1 MGELRRCTKNI
12 LRCQLGWKL
21 IYINQYSLKNFKFY
35 LLLVLEIISSDF
47 GLGDLDISL
56 AIIEL
61 DGEDDMRE
69 LDLSSALGLGN
80 F

>member
-1 MGELRRCTKNI
+1 M
-12 LRCQLGWKL
+12 
-21 IYINQYSLKNFKFY
+21 
-35 LLLVLEIISSDF
+35 LEIISSDF

-61 DGEDDMRE
+61 DEEDDMRE

>member
-1 MGELRRCTKNI
+1 MPVGLEINTYT
-12 LRCQLGWKL
+12 
-21 IYINQYSLKNFKFY
+21 YINQYSLKNFKFY
-35 LLLVLEIISSDF
+35 LSLVLEIISSDF

-61 DGEDDMRE
+61 DEEDDMRE

>member
-1 MGELRRCTKNI
+1 M
-12 LRCQLGWKL
+12 GWKL

>member
-1 MGELRRCTKNI
+1 M
-12 LRCQLGWKL
+12 GWKL

-35 LLLVLEIISSDF
+35 LSLVLEIISSDF

-61 DGEDDMRE
+61 DEEDDMRE